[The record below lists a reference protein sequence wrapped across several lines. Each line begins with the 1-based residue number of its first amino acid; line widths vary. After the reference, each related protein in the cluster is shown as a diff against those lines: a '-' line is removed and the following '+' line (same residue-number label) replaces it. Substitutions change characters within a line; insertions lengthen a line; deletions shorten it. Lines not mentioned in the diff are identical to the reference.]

1 MQENPSTRVVTG
13 YEQLVKEYE
22 SGKTPYEV
30 LTHPYFSTGAFR
42 FSVVNSVVDSGGY
55 TRLWLKCPRGQQVEL
70 FSYGLQDEGLGA
82 GLSGVFGATDAET
95 NCAERHQTNN
105 EDFAIEGLAIHY
117 RGVRVSYPN
126 MGSGLFLGDPSS
138 PGLASAIKN
147 GDVTI
152 TDTASTVVPPEISSP
167 LALEDALASAI
178 RSKVSFAPAFDRKVV
193 DHVGRMDRFPE
204 GGANS
209 YLRANGEPSTH
220 NYFRMNENYV
230 WRKSGS
236 ETDKLFS
243 ALLRMEDDCYFA
255 CTLPSLY
262 QPTTPPAQILGA
274 LRDVWI
280 EFTLFLHGR
289 AFYVPSRNI

>member
-1 MQENPSTRVVTG
+1 MQEQSGSKLLTG
-13 YEQLVKEYE
+13 YEELVKEYE
-22 SGKTPYEV
+22 SSKTPYEI
-30 LTHPYFSTGAFR
+30 LTHPYFSTGAFQ
-42 FSVVNSVVDSGGY
+42 FSVVNTVIDSGGF
-55 TRLWLKCPRGQQVEL
+55 TRLWLKCPRGQKVEL
-70 FSYGLQDEGLGA
+70 FSYGLQDEGVGA
-82 GLSGVFGATDAET
+82 GLSGAFGASDAET
-95 NCAERHQTNN
+95 NLAERHQTNN
-105 EDFAIEGLAIHY
+105 EDFAIEGVSLHF
-117 RGVRVSYPN
+117 RGVRVSYPLA
-126 MGSGLFLGDPSS
+126 GSGLFVGDTNQ
-138 PGLASAIKN
+138 PGLRSAIVN
-147 GDVTI
+147 GDTTI
-152 TDTASTVVPPEISSP
+152 TDTASTIVPPEIQSP

-243 ALLRMEDDCYFA
+243 AVLFMEDDCYFA
-255 CTLPSLY
+255 CTQPSLF
-262 QPTTPPAQILGA
+262 QPTTPPASILGA
-274 LRDVWI
+274 LSKVWL
-280 EFTLFLHGR
+280 EFTLFLIGR